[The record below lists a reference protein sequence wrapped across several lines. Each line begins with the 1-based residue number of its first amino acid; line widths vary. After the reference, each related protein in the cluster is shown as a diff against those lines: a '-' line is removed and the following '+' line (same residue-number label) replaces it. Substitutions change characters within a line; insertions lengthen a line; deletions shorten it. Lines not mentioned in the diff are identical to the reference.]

1 MIFAPVSITPAAA
14 SPSGALASKLFDQF
28 DPALALVT
36 PGEQLHDPPFIAL
49 ATIPTGWYY
58 RSPQLTTRAR

>member
-1 MIFAPVSITPAAA
+1 MILAPASIAPAAA
-14 SPSGALASKLFDQF
+14 SPNEALARQLFDQF